1 MNQQSLKVIIWTPK
15 LDYQVGGIIVLHQL
29 AMDLKELGFKAMLYN
44 PEGDRYDNPFCT
56 DFASQTDVDDRSV
69 VVYPE
74 VIEGNPLK
82 AANVV
87 RWMLCDLGV
96 HKSKEIYKSWSKS
109 DLVFHFSSFNSKYD
123 SSDLAI
129 LYTLWINPA
138 IENKGFQRSGSCYL
152 FRKASL
158 FHRHIQMIHP
168 KDAVM
173 IDQCSNEEILQIF
186 NEKALFFNY
195 DPHSYYDAMAVM
207 CGCPA
212 IVYPLEGVSKLNW
225 LKSKASFQAL
235 QGKADNMSGIAY
247 GLDDLP
253 HALETLPFARKEQQE
268 AVDYGKRTVRQFC
281 DAIQRYFFHKDAKKD
296 AFNTLERVVK
306 RLKWTG
312 AAAPGSFS
320 WFKQG
325 VKSCKTILKKN

>member
-1 MNQQSLKVIIWTPK
+1 MPVNQSYWKVIIWTPK
-15 LDYQVGGIIVLHQL
+15 LDDRVGGIIVLHQL
-29 AMDLKELGFKAMLYN
+29 AMDLRDLGVRSMLYN
-44 PEGDRYDNPFCT
+44 PEGERYENPFCS
-56 DFASQTDVDDRSV
+56 DFAELIDVDERTV

-82 AANVV
+82 GVNVV

-96 HKSKEIYKSWSKS
+96 HKPRAIFKSWDKK

-123 SSDLAI
+123 SSDLSI

-138 IENKGFQRSGSCYL
+138 IENKGLQRSGSCYL

-158 FHRHIQMIHP
+158 FHPQIQMIHP

-173 IDQCSNEEILQIF
+173 IDQCSNDEILQIF

-212 IVYPLEGVSKLNW
+212 IIYPLEGVSKLNW

-253 HALETLPFARKEQQE
+253 HALATLPLARKEQKD
-268 AVDYGKRTVRQFC
+268 AVDYGKRTVRQFS
-281 DAIQRYFFHKDAKKD
+281 DAIQRYFFHKDVKKD

-306 RLKWTG
+306 RLKWDDVQSTSYFLKFKNRWLQLTG
-312 AAAPGSFS
+312 RG
-320 WFKQG
+320 
-325 VKSCKTILKKN
+325 